1 MSDDPLIPTDDTLLA
16 HLIPRLS
23 GSIEDAATEAL
34 AYILNKSKPCR
45 EALADFV
52 TDDEFL
58 LDPVVRVR
66 TQLVRD
72 DQSRLD
78 LVGFDSD
85 DSERLIIE
93 SKFWAPLLEGQAS
106 GYVRHLDDNKSGMLL
121 FVAPEAR
128 RATLWSEVCAQMRND
143 AEHPTLTPI
152 RDDERLRVAR
162 VGKTDKRVALTS
174 WVRVLE
180 VMKGAASELT
190 LVSEIEQL
198 TGLATSQGDKRF
210 APFHPEDLSV
220 RVPRRIS
227 DLYRIISDLV
237 DAPGVDEE
245 WMDVSGRRAA
255 ASWDGY
261 GRNFRFTGV
270 EGRHWIGVSF
280 EYWGDEE
287 GAPIWL
293 YLDEGLSRTIDADAL
308 RYQLPLPDHWEPSV
322 PMWLPI
328 RIRLSAAFHDVL
340 DDVVDQ
346 LKTIYDAAIQAAAN
360 NS

>member
-1 MSDDPLIPTDDTLLA
+1 MPDDDTLLA

-23 GSIEDAATEAL
+23 GSVEDAATEAL

-52 TDDEFL
+52 SDDKFA
-58 LDPVVRVR
+58 LDPLVRVR
-66 TQLVRD
+66 TQSVRD

-93 SKFWAPLLEGQAS
+93 SKFWAPLLDGQAS
-106 GYVRHLDDNKSGMLL
+106 GYLRHLADNKSGVLL

-128 RATLWSEVCAQMRND
+128 RAALWSEICAQMNNGE
-143 AEHPTLTPI
+143 EHPSPETI
-152 RDDERLRVAR
+152 RDDERHLVAR
-162 VGKTDKRVALTS
+162 VAGTDKRLALTS
-174 WVRVLE
+174 WICLLE
-180 VMKGAASELT
+180 VLKGSASELT
-190 LVSEIEQL
+190 LVPEIEQL
-198 TGLATSQGDKRF
+198 SGLAASQGDKRF
-210 APFHPEDLSV
+210 VPFHPGDLSV

-237 DAPGVDEE
+237 NARGVDTG
-245 WMDVSGRRAA
+245 WMDISGLRAA

-261 GRNFRFTGV
+261 GRSFRFARV

-280 EYWGDEE
+280 ESWGDEE

-293 YLDEGLSRTIDADAL
+293 YLDEELSQAIDADAL
-308 RYQLPLPDHWEPSV
+308 RCQLLLPDHWEPDV
-322 PMWLPI
+322 PIWLPI
-328 RIRLSAAFHDVL
+328 RIRLGASYDDVL
-340 DDVVDQ
+340 DDVVSQ
-346 LKTIYDAAIQAAAN
+346 VKTVYDIALERVAK